1 MTEKKKTPRKRK
13 KKVEKLDLA
22 KLEIVRQELRAKFER
37 ELVNQVPLS
46 VFESDT
52 YKQLQQADAQIAKLR
67 GEEGGKQ

>member
-52 YKQLQQADAQIAKLR
+52 YKQLQQVDAQITKLR

>member
-1 MTEKKKTPRKRK
+1 VTEKKKTPRKRK

-52 YKQLQQADAQIAKLR
+52 YKQLQQVDAQITKLR

>member
-52 YKQLQQADAQIAKLR
+52 YKQLQQVDAQIAKLR

>member
-46 VFESDT
+46 VFESET
-52 YKQLQQADAQIAKLR
+52 YKQLQQVDAQITKLR

>member
-1 MTEKKKTPRKRK
+1 VTEKKKTPRKRK

-52 YKQLQQADAQIAKLR
+52 YKQLQQVDAQIAKLR

>member
-22 KLEIVRQELRAKFER
+22 KLEMVRQELRAKFER

-52 YKQLQQADAQIAKLR
+52 YKQLQQVDAQIAKLR

>member
-52 YKQLQQADAQIAKLR
+52 YKHLQQVDAQIAKLR

>member
-37 ELVNQVPLS
+37 ELVNQVPSS

-52 YKQLQQADAQIAKLR
+52 YKQLQQVDAQIAKLR

>member
-52 YKQLQQADAQIAKLR
+52 YKQLQQVDAQITKLR
-67 GEEGGKQ
+67 REEGGKQ